1 MLGFRSARMSA
12 RLLGQ
17 APVTVSASLVSQEG
31 RLGAPTQQGVAME
44 PATSPVPWNNIF
56 MSLGAGRNTPGLFD
70 PYSGPPVPKD
80 PNGFFFNYLL
90 MSALALGES

>member
-70 PYSGPPVPKD
+70 PYCGPPVPKD
-80 PNGFFFNYLL
+80 PNGFFLIIY
-90 MSALALGES
+90 

>member
-1 MLGFRSARMSA
+1 MLGFWSARMSA

-31 RLGAPTQQGVAME
+31 RLGSPAQQGVAME
-44 PATSPVPWNNIF
+44 PASSPIPWNNIF
-56 MSLGAGRNTPGLFD
+56 MSLGAGRDTPRLFD
-70 PYSGPPVPKD
+70 PYSGPTVPKG
-80 PNGFFFNYLL
+80 PNGIFLL